1 MAIGKHVYTYINPTS
16 VKDLAEVNEI
26 LSRDG
31 VIAYPSDVNWAFA
44 CDGTSVKA
52 MEKIRMLKPFHPKE
66 QPFSLLC
73 ASISMTATVANVD
86 NFAFAYM
93 RKVCPGPYTF
103 LLDRSR
109 NLPRLMKDKRRT
121 VGVRIP
127 SCPLALAI
135 VENFGRPLATT
146 SVPPCADDPR
156 DGSKITP
163 KFGWQVFEAFGQRLD
178 LVLDLGDESPGGEST
193 IISLVDGQV
202 ELVRQ
207 GIGQE
212 IEVE

>member
-1 MAIGKHVYTYINPTS
+1 M
-16 VKDLAEVNEI
+16 
-26 LSRDG
+26 
-31 VIAYPSDVNWAFA
+31 IAYPSDVNWAFA

-73 ASISMTATVANVD
+73 ASISMTSTVANVD

-127 SCPLALAI
+127 NCPLALAI
-135 VENFGRPLATT
+135 VEHFGRPLATT

-156 DGSKITP
+156 DGSKIP
-163 KFGWQVFEAFGQRLD
+163 PQFGWQVFEAFGQRLD
-178 LVLDLGDESPGGEST
+178 LVLDLGEELPGGEST

-212 IEVE
+212 LEVE